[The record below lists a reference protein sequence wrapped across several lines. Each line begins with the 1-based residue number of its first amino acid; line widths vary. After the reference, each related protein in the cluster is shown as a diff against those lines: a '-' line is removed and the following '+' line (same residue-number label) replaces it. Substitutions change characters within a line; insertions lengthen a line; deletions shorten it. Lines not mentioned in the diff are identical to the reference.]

1 MELTSSRQRR
11 AMAAA
16 ISVGCVLVT
25 LSTHE
30 PSDLLVVVA
39 IVCVCMGWKAGL
51 GAVAAASLL
60 SAAICCRRNTSQRTV
75 LLGSRRLFRGV
86 CTLAGGKN
94 LRDHQLL

>member
-1 MELTSSRQRR
+1 
-11 AMAAA
+11 MAAA

-30 PSDLLVVVA
+30 RSDLLVVVA

-60 SAAICCRRNTSQRTV
+60 SAAI
-75 LLGSRRLFRGV
+75 LLSPEYVTENGLARFAAFVSGRLHFGWW
-86 CTLAGGKN
+86 
-94 LRDHQLL
+94 